1 MRPRLRFHI
10 IIALTLAVAVLSCVQ
25 LRASAAADIPTPQQ
39 FLGFRV
45 GEDKKLARWEK
56 IVEYMRVIANGSD
69 RVRLSELGKTTNNNP
84 LILLEISSAES
95 IKNLDHLKQL
105 ERKLYFQ
112 GGAPTDAERDE
123 IFRSGKAVVFVSC
136 NIHSTEI
143 GSSQMVLELVHRL
156 ATEDSPLVKKILDN
170 VIFLLVPSLNPDG
183 QIIVT
188 DWYNKNVGTEYE
200 ASPLPWLYH
209 PYIGHDNNRDMYM
222 FTQKES
228 QLTARVL
235 WHDWFPSVWLDE
247 HQMGS
252 QGARI
257 FVMPATDPI
266 NQNVHPLIY
275 RWNGILGQSQAAALE
290 AAGKEGIIYNS
301 TYTNFWQGA
310 MAWSGWWHNQVGL
323 LTEVASA
330 RIASPI
336 EQRKAQAG
344 RAAAPAP
351 EEDFQAQQRRQME
364 NPNEPLPPP
373 RDITPRTEYP
383 RPWMGGKWTLRDIV
397 DYELIATMALLETA
411 ADHREQLLKQIYE
424 VNRATV
430 EAGAK
435 GDPAAIIIPV
445 EKQHDPREAAH
456 LVERLQMAGV
466 EVSRAE
472 AEFEADDKK
481 YAAGTFVIP
490 MNQVFARYAK
500 DLLEKQT
507 YPEVRRSPNSPP
519 EPPYDVT
526 AWSLG
531 MQMGVETVFAKKP
544 LPESAKLSRLA
555 AAPKLA
561 GEVRGD
567 GNRFSFDYAGA
578 DSAIAVNRLL
588 KGGVQTDIVLLSAN
602 EKPRV
607 SGVGAPRELLQALSR
622 DLGIVIQTAGAAG
635 GKPGKSAKQADKSA
649 TQPDK
654 SAKQPDRSATPPEKS
669 ATQPD
674 KMLPVSSL
682 RLRAPRIG
690 LYQSWTSNMDE
701 GWTRWVLEQYEFPYT
716 TLHNAD
722 IKAGKLREK
731 FDAIILPDQ
740 QPRDILTGYDFKTV
754 RAEYRGGIGDE
765 GLEALRQFIHEGGT
779 LIAMGA
785 SCDLMIDKFPI
796 PVRNLKRGLTRDQHF
811 APGTIVRVQVDNT
824 HPLGLGM
831 PSESYGFYNNSP
843 FFSLVEGFSSQKA
856 SVVARYPNSD
866 VVASGWLKG
875 EELMAGRAAVI
886 SVEMNPGR
894 IVLFGLRP
902 QHRAQTHATF
912 SMLFNVIY
920 SAAAEAVSAR
930 VSSAQGGDD

>member
-1 MRPRLRFHI
+1 MLTRRTGTVLGVVTVQ
-10 IIALTLAVAVLSCVQ
+10 ALLMLAPQFGVLARGD
-25 LRASAAADIPTPQQ
+25 LIPPPEK

-56 IVEYMRVIANGSD
+56 IVDYMRLVSNGSD
-69 RVRLSELGKTTNNNP
+69 RVRFRELGKTTNNNP
-84 LILLEISSAES
+84 FILLEISSADTL
-95 IKNLDHLKQL
+95 KNLARFKQL

-112 GGAPTDAERDE
+112 DGGPTEGERDE
-123 IFRSGKAVVFVSC
+123 IFRSGKAVVLVTC

-156 ATEDSPLVKKILDN
+156 ATEDSPVVKKILDN
-170 VIFLLVPSLNPDG
+170 VIFLLIPSLNPDG

-188 DWYNKNVGTEYE
+188 DWYNRNVGTEYE

-228 QLTARVL
+228 QLTARLL

-275 RWNGILGQSQAAALE
+275 RWNGIFGQSQAAALE
-290 AAGKEGIIYNS
+290 AAGKDGIIYNS

-336 EQRKAQAG
+336 EQR
-344 RAAAPAP
+344 RAAPGQQQAQPAT
-351 EEDFQAQQRRQME
+351 EDFQSQQRRQME

-373 RDITPRTEYP
+373 RDVTPRTEYP

-397 DYELIATMALLETA
+397 DYELIATMALLEAA
-411 ADHREQLLKQIYE
+411 ADHREQLLRQIYE

-435 GDPAAIIIPV
+435 GDPAAILIPID
-445 EKQHDPREAAH
+445 KQRDPREAYH
-456 LVERLQMAGV
+456 LVERLQMGGV

-472 AEFEADDKK
+472 SEFEADGRK
-481 YAAGTFVIP
+481 YAAGSFVIP

-507 YPEVRRSPNSPP
+507 YPEVRRSPGSAP

-531 MQMGVETVFAKKP
+531 MQMGVETVFVKKP
-544 LPESAKLSRLA
+544 LPSATKLTRLDGT
-555 AAPKLA
+555 PRPA
-561 GEVRGD
+561 GEVRGT
-567 GNRFSFDYAGA
+567 GNMFSLDYAGA
-578 DSAIAVNRLL
+578 DSAIAINRLL
-588 KGGVQTDIVLLSAN
+588 KGGARIDLLRLSN
-602 EKPRV
+602 SERPRL
-607 SGVGAPRELLQALSR
+607 SGTGASRELLQELAR
-622 DLGIVIQTAGAAG
+622 DLGLVIQTAAEPRSGSR
-635 GKPGKSAKQADKSA
+635 KSASSA
-649 TQPDK
+649 
-654 SAKQPDRSATPPEKS
+654 EKV
-669 ATQPD
+669 
-674 KMLPVSSL
+674 LPISTMPL
-682 RLRAPRIG
+682 RMPRIG
-690 LYQSWTSNMDE
+690 LYQPWMANMDE
-701 GWTRWVLEQYEFPYT
+701 GWTRWVLEQYGFPYT
-716 TLHNAD
+716 TVHNAD
-722 IKAGKLREK
+722 IKAGKLRDR
-731 FDAIILPDQ
+731 FDAIVFPDQ
-740 QPRDILTGYDFKTV
+740 QPRDIVGGYDFKTI
-754 RAEYRGGIGDE
+754 REEYRGGITDSGVD
-765 GLEALRQFIHEGGT
+765 ALREFVRAGGT

-785 SCDLMIDKFPI
+785 SCDLAIDRFPI

-811 APGTIVRVQVDNT
+811 APGTIVRIQVDDT
-824 HPLGLGM
+824 HPLGFGM
-831 PSESYGFYNNSP
+831 AAESYGFYNNSP
-843 FFSLVEGFSSQKA
+843 FFALVEGFSSQKA
-856 SVVARYPNSD
+856 SVVVRYPNSD

-875 EELMAGRAAVI
+875 EELMAGRAAVV

-902 QHRAQTHATF
+902 QHRAQTRATF
-912 SMLFNVIY
+912 PLLFNSLY
-920 SAAAEAVSAR
+920 LAAAEGAR
-930 VSSAQGGDD
+930 SQ